1 MKHLFMF
8 FILFSLVVQIGSNR
22 TEQTRKCEEIETENE
37 EFKTSFCAKPG
48 HLKHMTPQPLKLE
61 RLGFPTHES
70 HFECML
76 WHLSRGRIQ

>member
-22 TEQTRKCEEIETENE
+22 TEQTRKCEE
-37 EFKTSFCAKPG
+37 PG
-48 HLKHMTPQPLKLE
+48 HLKHVTPQPLKLE